1 MQWSSGMNAI
11 STPTL
16 LLDEKTVRRNISDM
30 ANKAE
35 QNNITLK
42 PHFKTHQ
49 SVQIGQWFQDVGV
62 EKITVSSVTMAEYFA
77 DAGWMDI
84 TIAFPCNI
92 LQIDRIN
99 ELAARI
105 SLSIL
110 VSDANALPVLT
121 QSLTNPV
128 QVYIEIDTGSDRT
141 GWAPHQ
147 TDSIS
152 KVVNQISDHSQLQF
166 KGFYS
171 HPGHSYAAR
180 SKSEIRKIHGDAV
193 SKINSLKK
201 QFQTQYPDLVCCIG
215 DTPCCSVAK
224 HFEGIDE
231 ISPGNFVFYDL
242 MQHQIG
248 ACRLKDISVAL
259 ACPVVA
265 TYPQRGEIVIHGGAV
280 HLSKESI
287 RVDGHKMYGRIV
299 QLSNDLHW
307 EEPVDGCWV
316 KSLSQEHGIVKCSNE
331 CIKQLDLG
339 DLIGILPV
347 HSCLT
352 ADAMKKYYTI
362 NDLTELEHMQASL

>member
-1 MQWSSGMNAI
+1 MQWSSGMNVI

-16 LLDEKTVRRNISDM
+16 LLDEKTVRRNISVM
-30 ANKAE
+30 ADKAKQNKVVF
-35 QNNITLK
+35 K

-152 KVVNQISDHSQLQF
+152 K
-166 KGFYS
+166 GFIPTPVIPMR
-171 HPGHSYAAR
+171 HGQNLR
-180 SKSEIRKIHGDAV
+180 SERFTG
-193 SKINSLKK
+193 
-201 QFQTQYPDLVCCIG
+201 
-215 DTPCCSVAK
+215 
-224 HFEGIDE
+224 
-231 ISPGNFVFYDL
+231 
-242 MQHQIG
+242 M
-248 ACRLKDISVAL
+248 R
-259 ACPVVA
+259 
-265 TYPQRGEIVIHGGAV
+265 
-280 HLSKESI
+280 
-287 RVDGHKMYGRIV
+287 
-299 QLSNDLHW
+299 
-307 EEPVDGCWV
+307 
-316 KSLSQEHGIVKCSNE
+316 
-331 CIKQLDLG
+331 
-339 DLIGILPV
+339 
-347 HSCLT
+347 
-352 ADAMKKYYTI
+352 
-362 NDLTELEHMQASL
+362 